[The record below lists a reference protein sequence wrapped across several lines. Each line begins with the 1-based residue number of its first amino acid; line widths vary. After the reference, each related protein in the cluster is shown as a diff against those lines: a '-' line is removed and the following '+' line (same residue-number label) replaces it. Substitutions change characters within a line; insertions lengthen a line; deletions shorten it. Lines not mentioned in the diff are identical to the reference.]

1 MNSNQ
6 DILKQYGLTQKN
18 NKEELERRKHT
29 LYSQLPRLKH
39 NEDEMV
45 KLSIDITRAILNKS
59 ADPEALLEKL
69 KKQQMD
75 LKVEKA
81 EILSANKY
89 PIDYLDTIYL
99 CKVCKD
105 TGFVGYEKCKCFK
118 KKEIHL
124 NYEQSNFGTIL
135 NKENFELFRWEYYSD
150 KPDESGTSPLKNMQ
164 TIYRKCIDFVEGFDK
179 HHTNLFF
186 IGSPGLGKTFL
197 CNSIAKDLLDKGKS
211 VIYNTVPDLIDAMR
225 KYKFDFDKEES
236 NMPYLN
242 DIYNCDLLIMDDL
255 GTELFTQF
263 SNQVIYNIL
272 NKRIV
277 NNKKMVIST
286 NLSVQDFQSTYSERI
301 VSRIIGNFEACKFV
315 GEDIRLKIKGIS

>member
-1 MNSNQ
+1 MSNSQ
-6 DILKQYGLTQKN
+6 DILKQYELVQKN
-18 NKEELERRKHT
+18 NREELERRKQT
-29 LYSQLPRLKH
+29 LYSQLPRLKQI
-39 NEDEMV
+39 EAEMV

-59 ADPEALLEKL
+59 ANPEALLDKL
-69 KKQQMD
+69 KKQQLN

-105 TGFVGYEKCKCFK
+105 TGYVGYEKCRCFK
-118 KKEIHL
+118 QKEIYL
-124 NYEQSNFGTIL
+124 NYEHSNFGPIL
-135 NKENFELFRWEYYSD
+135 DRENFELFRWEYYSD

-164 TIYRKCIDFVEGFDK
+164 KIYRKCIDFVESFDK
-179 HHTNLFF
+179 HDTNLFF

-211 VIYNTVPDLIDAMR
+211 VHYSTVPDLIDAMR
-225 KYKFDFDKEES
+225 KYKFDFDNEEN

-242 DIYNCDLLIMDDL
+242 EIYNCDLLIMDDL

-263 SNQVIYNIL
+263 SNQVVYNIL
-272 NKRIV
+272 NKRIIS
-277 NNKKMVIST
+277 NKKMVIST
-286 NLSVQDFQSTYSERI
+286 NFSIQDFQSTYSERI
-301 VSRIIGNFEACKFV
+301 VSRIMGNFEACKFV